1 MVNIYIPD
9 QVDEP
14 GLRENYFD
22 YTTSGTLDVLAKT
35 FDETLYYN
43 PISSLGR
50 MNEYY
55 WAKDS
60 GKKLTQ
66 EEWSNSEFYREGIEV
81 GEDGIYTG
89 AASLLAERFDD
100 RKSRQIVLNRSK
112 GGFALGA
119 AQFGVGIVGSMLDPI
134 NIAASFV
141 PVVRAGQFAKL
152 SQTYGKTGARI
163 LTGAAEGAVG
173 GLIVEPLAL
182 TAATIEQDKDY
193 TLYDSF
199 LNVTIG
205 AALGTGL
212 HVIGGKWSDLLEQT
226 RPDTRE
232 VLTRTSV
239 AQLMDD
245 RRVDVE
251 PVAQAD
257 RTLRTAGSKPQQ
269 IKPDTVGQPIQ
280 GKGKSLQEVQG
291 VNLPKQLKPLQ
302 DKPKSLI
309 DFIKERGGINS
320 ADERIAEIAVLID
333 NTDPSLVVKGG
344 KSLDELAAEAQDAGY
359 LDVPGDSFTNKATAK
374 NLTDAIKAD
383 AASNKRVF
391 SKLDKNAV
399 KFSEAE
405 ALYEEALSY
414 GIDPKG
420 MSAKQFD
427 DALNAAR
434 QDARRKQNAAR
445 TPEDDFASL
454 VERDG
459 LTEEEFY
466 RFRERNYEAMN
477 ESAVTDEY
485 KGRAG
490 EMERDV
496 AAFDESDELSV
507 LTRENQDL
515 QADLDRLEAEGLV
528 PQDLADDIRAADDL
542 INKADNS
549 YDAATRAGADCVL
562 RSL

>member
-1 MVNIYIPD
+1 MVSIYIPD

-22 YTTSGTLDVLAKT
+22 YTTAGSLDVLAKT

-43 PISSLGR
+43 PLTSLGR

-66 EEWSNSEFYREGIEV
+66 EEWSNSKFYREGIEV

-89 AASLLAERFDD
+89 AASLLAERHDD
-100 RKSRQIVLNRSK
+100 RKARQIVLNRSK

-134 NIAASFV
+134 NIGASFV
-141 PVVRAGQFAKL
+141 PVVRAAQFANL
-152 SQTYGKTGARI
+152 TQRYGRTGARI

-173 GLIVEPLAL
+173 GVLVEPLVL
-182 TAATIEQDKDY
+182 TAAYVEQDKDY

-239 AQLMDD
+239 AQLLDD
-245 RRVDVE
+245 RGVDVE
-251 PVAQAD
+251 PIAQAD
-257 RTLRTAGSKPQQ
+257 KTLRTAGSKPQQ
-269 IKPDTVGQPIQ
+269 IKSDTVGQQIQ
-280 GKGKSLQEVQG
+280 GKGKSLEELEG
-291 VNLPKQLKPLQ
+291 VKLPKQLTPLK
-302 DKPKSLI
+302 DRPKSLL
-309 DFIKERGGINS
+309 DWIKEKGGINS
-320 ADERIAEIAVLID
+320 ADERAVEIAA
-333 NTDPSLVVKGG
+333 LVEGKEPGAIKAGG
-344 KSLDELAAEAQDAGY
+344 KNLDELAKEAQEAGY
-359 LDVPGDSFTNKATAK
+359 IDIPGDSFTNTATAK
-374 NLTDAIKAD
+374 NLVDAIKAD

-391 SKLDKNAV
+391 SKADKRSV
-399 KFSEAE
+399 QFSEAE

-414 GIDPKG
+414 GINPEG

-427 DALNAAR
+427 DALEAG
-434 QDARRKQNAAR
+434 RREFRDKQKAAR
-445 TPEDDFASL
+445 TPKDNFASL

-466 RFRERNYEAMN
+466 RFRERNYESIN
-477 ESAVTDEY
+477 ESSVVAEY
-485 KGRAG
+485 RGRAN
-490 EMERDV
+490 EVEQDV
-496 AAFDESDELSV
+496 MAFDETDELAV

-515 QADLDRLEAEGLV
+515 QADLERLESEGLV
-528 PQDLADDIRAADDL
+528 PKDLADDVRAADDL

>member
-22 YTTSGTLDVLAKT
+22 YTTAGTLDVLAKT

-43 PISSLGR
+43 PLSSIGR

-66 EEWSNSEFYREGIEV
+66 EEYQNSEFYREGIEV

-89 AASLLAERFDD
+89 AASLLAERHDD
-100 RKSRQIVLNRSK
+100 RQSRQIVLNRSK
-112 GGFALGA
+112 GGFAVGA
-119 AQFGVGIVGSMLDPI
+119 AQFGVGIVGSMLDPV
-134 NIAASFV
+134 NIGASFV
-141 PVVRAGQFAKL
+141 PVVRGAQFASL
-152 SQTYGKTGARI
+152 SQKYGKTGARI

-173 GLIVEPLAL
+173 GLAVEPLAL
-182 TAATIEQDKDY
+182 SAAYLEQDKDY

-239 AQLMDD
+239 AQLIDD
-245 RRVDVE
+245 RPVDVE

-257 RTLRTAGSKPQQ
+257 RTLRNAGSKAAE
-269 IKPDTVGQPIQ
+269 ISPDTVGQPMQ
-280 GKGKSLQEVQG
+280 GKGKSLEEIQG
-291 VNLPKQLKPLQ
+291 VKLPKQLSQLKN
-302 DKPKSLI
+302 KPKTLT
-309 DFIKERGGINS
+309 DWIKERGGINS
-320 ADERIAEIAVLID
+320 SDERVAEIAAIIEGK
-333 NTDPSLVVKGG
+333 DPSLIKASG
-344 KSLDELAAEAQDAGY
+344 KDLDELAAEAQDAGY
-359 LDVPGDSFTNKATAK
+359 IDIPGDSYTNRATAK
-374 NLTDAIKAD
+374 NLTEAIEAD
-383 AASNKRVF
+383 IASNGRVF
-391 SKLDKNAV
+391 SKLDDAAV
-399 KFSEAE
+399 KFDEAQ
-405 ALYEEALSY
+405 ALYEEAVGY
-414 GIDPKG
+414 GIDPEG
-420 MSAKQFD
+420 MTAKQFD
-427 DALNAAR
+427 NAIKKAR
-434 QDARRKQNAAR
+434 LQNKKSKQ
-445 TPEDDFASL
+445 T
-454 VERDG
+454 VQKQKDG

-466 RFRERNYEAMN
+466 RFRERNYESMN
-477 ESAVTDEY
+477 ESVVVDEY
-485 KGRAG
+485 RGRAD
-490 EMERDV
+490 EIEEDV
-496 AAFDESDELSV
+496 VAFDEKDELAV
-507 LTRENQDL
+507 LAKENEDL
-515 QADLDRLEAEGLV
+515 QADLERLESEGLV
-528 PQDLADDIRAADDL
+528 PKDLSDDVKAADDL

>member
-1 MVNIYIPD
+1 MANIYIPD

-22 YTTSGTLDVLAKT
+22 YTTAGTLDVLAKT

-43 PISSLGR
+43 PLASIGR

-66 EEWSNSEFYREGIEV
+66 EEWSNSKFYREGIEV

-89 AASLLAERFDD
+89 AASLLAERHDD
-100 RKSRQIVLNRSK
+100 RQSRQIVLNRSK
-112 GGFALGA
+112 GGFGIGA

-134 NIAASFV
+134 NVAASFV
-141 PVVRAGQFAKL
+141 PVVRGAQFASL
-152 SQTYGKTGARI
+152 SQRYGKTGARI
-163 LTGAAEGAVG
+163 LTGAAEGTVG
-173 GLIVEPLAL
+173 GLVVEPLAL
-182 TAATIEQDKDY
+182 SAAYLEQDKDY

-239 AQLMDD
+239 AQLIDD

-257 RTLRTAGSKPQQ
+257 RTLRTAGDKAQQ
-269 IKPDTVGQPIQ
+269 IKPDTVGQPMQ
-280 GKGKSLQEVQG
+280 GKGKSLEKVQN
-291 VNLPKQLKPLQ
+291 VKLPKQLSPLKN
-302 DKPKSLI
+302 KPKTLV
-309 DFIKERGGINS
+309 DWIKEKGGINS
-320 ADERIAEIAVLID
+320 ADERVSEIAAIIEGK
-333 NTDPSLVVKGG
+333 DPSLIKTGG
-344 KSLDELAAEAQDAGY
+344 KNLDELAAEAQDAGY
-359 LDVPGDSFTNKATAK
+359 IDIPGDSYTNRATAK
-374 NLTDAIKAD
+374 NLTAAIEAD
-383 AASNKRVF
+383 IASNGRVF
-391 SKLDKNAV
+391 SKIDDAAV
-399 KFSEAE
+399 KFDEAE
-405 ALYEEALSY
+405 ALYEEAISY
-414 GIDPKG
+414 GIDPEG
-420 MSAKQFD
+420 MTAKQFD
-427 DALNAAR
+427 NAIKKAR
-434 QDARRKQNAAR
+434 LENTQSQQSVQ
-445 TPEDDFASL
+445 TQ
-454 VERDG
+454 RDG

-477 ESAVTDEY
+477 ESAVVEEYRARADEV
-485 KGRAG
+485 
-490 EMERDV
+490 ERDV
-496 AAFDESDELSV
+496 KEFDERDELAV
-507 LTRENQDL
+507 LTKENEDL
-515 QADLDRLEAEGLV
+515 QADLERLEAEGLV
-528 PQDLADDIRAADDL
+528 PQDLADDVRAADAL
-542 INKADNS
+542 IDKADNS